1 MAVAAGLAI
10 GWTRVEGGR
19 VQQAHF
25 ADLPL
30 LRGGEAPRVEVEI
43 LPSELNHPEGVG
55 EPGVP
60 PLAPAVASAVFA
72 LTGVRLRALQ
82 LELPAAAAAAAAA

>member
-1 MAVAAGLAI
+1 VAVAAGLAI

-19 VQQAHF
+19 VLQAHF

-30 LRGGEAPRVEVEI
+30 LRGVEALRVEVEI

-72 LTGVRLRALQ
+72 LTGARLRAQPLAP
-82 LELPAAAAAAAAA
+82 PAAAAAAAAA

>member
-19 VQQAHF
+19 VQQAHV

-43 LPSELNHPEGVG
+43 LPLELNHPEGVG
-55 EPGVP
+55 EPGV
-60 PLAPAVASAVFA
+60 
-72 LTGVRLRALQ
+72 RLRALPLALQ
-82 LELPAAAAAAAAA
+82 AAAAAAAAA

>member
-1 MAVAAGLAI
+1 VVFALNAALHGGVRI
-10 GWTRVEGGR
+10 DDGR

-30 LRGGEAPRVEVEI
+30 LRLPEAPRVEVEI
-43 LPSELNHPEGVG
+43 LPSLLEHPEGVG

-60 PLAPAVASAVFA
+60 PLAPAVANAVFA
-72 LTGVRLRALQ
+72 LTGTRLRSLP
-82 LELPAAAAAAAAA
+82 LRLPAGAHAA

>member
-10 GWTRVEGGR
+10 GWVRVEGGR

-30 LRGGEAPRVEVEI
+30 LRGGEASRVKVEF

-55 EPGVP
+55 EPGV
-60 PLAPAVASAVFA
+60 
-72 LTGVRLRALQ
+72 RLRALP
-82 LELPAAAAAAAAA
+82 LALPAAAAAAAAA

>member
-10 GWTRVEGGR
+10 GWVRLEGGR

-30 LRGGEAPRVEVEI
+30 LGGGEALRVEVEI

-60 PLAPAVASAVFA
+60 PLAPAVASAVFT
-72 LTGVRLRALQ
+72 LTGVRLRALP
-82 LELPAAAAAAAAA
+82 LALPAAAAAA